1 MRLFTTLLLLAVSQL
16 MAQDPIDA
24 QGWLNRGVEAFKSA
38 NYPGA
43 VAAFQ
48 KAVDADSTNVT
59 ARLYLGTAWMQQY
72 IPGAES
78 AGNMAAAEAAAREFL
93 WVLGMDPGNR
103 TAMAYLA
110 SLSLNQKKWDDA
122 QALYEKLLAADP
134 RNEQAWY
141 SLGYIAWSRWYPAYM
156 EARQSMGMKPQDP
169 GPLPAGAVKEDLKT
183 KYGPVIEGGL
193 RALDQG
199 LLINPKF
206 DDAMAYMNLLIR
218 ERADLRDTAA
228 EYRQDVAVA
237 DDWVTKALAVKREK
251 GQMAGGGTGDRAA
264 QPQRIRVGGN
274 VEGAMLVRKVAPV
287 YPPEAKAAG
296 LQGTVRLAV
305 VIGTDGSVFEV
316 HLMNGDP
323 VLGDAAI
330 AAVRQWVYKPTLLNG
345 EPVAVETTVDVNFT
359 LN

>member
-1 MRLFTTLLLLAVSQL
+1 MRLFTTLLLLAASQL
-16 MAQDPIDA
+16 MAQDPIDT
-24 QGWLNRGVEAFKSA
+24 QGWLNRGVQEFKAA
-38 NYPGA
+38 NYSGA

-48 KAVDADSTNVT
+48 KAVDADPTNVT

-78 AGNMAAAEAAAREFL
+78 AGNMAAAEAATREFL
-93 WVLGMDPGNR
+93 WVLDRDPGNK
-103 TAMAYLA
+103 TAMSYLA
-110 SLSLNQKKWDDA
+110 SLSLNQKKWDEA
-122 QALYEKLLAADP
+122 QALYQKLVAADP

-141 SLGYIAWSRWYPAYM
+141 SLGFIAWSRWYPAYM

-193 RALDQG
+193 RALSEG

-218 ERADLRDTAA
+218 ERADLRDTILEYKIDIRMA
-228 EYRQDVAVA
+228 E
-237 DDWVTKALAVKREK
+237 DWVSRAQETKREK
-251 GQMAGGGTGDRAA
+251 GLMAGGGTGDRAA

-274 VEGAMLVRKVAPV
+274 VQGAMLVRKVAPI
-287 YPPEAKAAG
+287 YPPEAKAAR

-323 VLGDAAI
+323 VLGEAAI
-330 AAVRQWVYKPTLLNG
+330 TAVRQWAYKPTLLNG
-345 EPVAVETTVDVNFT
+345 EPVAVETTVDVSFT